1 MTLPALEVRI
11 CRRRLLKASACPG
24 KKVFNVTESPLEASD
39 FARPFSQRHV
49 RTDTND
55 TIDSVSTRVA
65 QALIN
70 AMEAKSPYLRGHS
83 HRVAAVA
90 ATVAAELELAE
101 EVIEQVRLAGH
112 LHDVGKIGV
121 REHVLDKPGALT
133 VEEFAHVKEHV
144 TIGLNI
150 LAPLSHLGPVLDFIA
165 HHHERTDGS
174 GYPFGLSGNAVSLG
188 GRILGAADALDALT
202 SPRAYRQALPV
213 DEALDSLAAA
223 GSRGICPTV
232 LPALRR
238 LVNGGQVLVFLNDS
252 L

>member
-1 MTLPALEVRI
+1 
-11 CRRRLLKASACPG
+11 
-24 KKVFNVTESPLEASD
+24 
-39 FARPFSQRHV
+39 V
-49 RTDTND
+49 RTKTSEN
-55 TIDSVSTRVA
+55 IESVSTRVV

-90 ATVAAELELAE
+90 ATLAAEMDLPE
-101 EVIEQVRLAGH
+101 EVIEQVRLAGA

-121 REHVLDKPGALT
+121 REYVLDKPNALT

-150 LAPLSHLGPVLDFIA
+150 LAPLTQLGPVLEFIA

-174 GYPFGLSGNAVSLG
+174 GYPHGLSGDKVSLG

-202 SPRAYRQALPV
+202 SPRAFRHALSV
-213 DEALDSLAAA
+213 EEALARLERT
-223 GSRGICPTV
+223 GPRGICPKV
-232 LPALRR
+232 LPVLQHVVAS
-238 LVNGGQVLVFLNDS
+238 GQILVFLNDA

>member
-1 MTLPALEVRI
+1 MVPHASSVRSDINETLE
-11 CRRRLLKASACPG
+11 
-24 KKVFNVTESPLEASD
+24 T
-39 FARPFSQRHV
+39 
-49 RTDTND
+49 
-55 TIDSVSTRVA
+55 VSTRVA

-90 ATVAAELELAE
+90 ATVAAEMDLSE

-121 REHVLDKPGALT
+121 REYVLDKPGALT

-144 TIGLNI
+144 SIGLNI
-150 LAPLSHLGPVLDFIA
+150 LAPLPHLGPVLQFVA

-174 GYPFGLSGNAVSLG
+174 GYPSGLSGEKVSLG
-188 GRILGAADALDALT
+188 GRIIGAADALDALT
-202 SPRAYRQALPV
+202 SPRAYRQAMSV
-213 DEALDSLAAA
+213 EDALESLTAMGA
-223 GSRGICPTV
+223 RGICPTV
-232 LPALRR
+232 VPALER
-238 LVNGGQVLVFLNDS
+238 LVTSGQVLIFLNDA

>member
-1 MTLPALEVRI
+1 
-11 CRRRLLKASACPG
+11 
-24 KKVFNVTESPLEASD
+24 
-39 FARPFSQRHV
+39 V
-49 RTDTND
+49 RTNLND
-55 TIDSVSTRVA
+55 TIETVSTRVA

-90 ATVAAELELAE
+90 ATIAAEMDLSE

-121 REHVLDKPGALT
+121 REYVLDKPGALT

-144 TIGLNI
+144 SIGLNI
-150 LAPLSHLGPVLDFIA
+150 LAPLPHLGPVLQFIA

-174 GYPFGLSGNAVSLG
+174 GYPAGLAGEKVALG
-188 GRILGAADALDALT
+188 GRIIGAADALDALT
-202 SPRAYRQALPV
+202 SPRAYRQAMSV
-213 DEALDSLAAA
+213 EDALESLTSMGA
-223 GSRGICPTV
+223 RGICPTV
-232 LPALRR
+232 QPALER
-238 LVNGGQVLVFLNDS
+238 LVASGQVLVFLNDA

>member
-1 MTLPALEVRI
+1 MWCVE
-11 CRRRLLKASACPG
+11 
-24 KKVFNVTESPLEASD
+24 PL
-39 FARPFSQRHV
+39 ARHSLHHL
-49 RTDTND
+49 RTDTSDN
-55 TIDSVSTRVA
+55 IESVSTRVA

-90 ATVAAELELAE
+90 ATIAAEMDLQD

-121 REHVLDKPGALT
+121 REYILDKPGMLT
-133 VEEFAHVKEHV
+133 AEEFAHVKEHV
-144 TIGLNI
+144 SIGLNI
-150 LAPLSHLGPVLDFIA
+150 LSPLSQLGPVLEFIA

-174 GYPFGLSGNAVSLG
+174 GYPRGLSGDKVSLG

-202 SPRAYRQALPV
+202 SPRAYRQAMTV
-213 DEALDSLAAA
+213 EEAFDWLASM
-223 GSRGICPTV
+223 GPRGMCPTV
-232 LPALRR
+232 HPALKR
-238 LVNGGQVLVFLNDS
+238 LVASGQVLVFLNDA